1 MTVKANVLAYTTVFH
16 VSGVF
21 LLVGAITALFVKE
34 AKVKGVARENVVVEM

>member
-34 AKVKGVARENVVVEM
+34 TKIKGRKAENVVVEM